1 MWSYHQENLIRP
13 SEPLSSNHIC
23 KRRVGRQCRTQLSN
37 ISLVVRDL
45 PQNGAEHCHCSRVA
59 RRGNLSIASSLALIH
74 DTPLAHQ
81 SLRLSW
87 LLLRGPIHV
96 EFTCKTFFVSRKQKD
111 IASKWKRLINAVNF
125 TGKKLK
131 IVLINIFIDINV
143 ILHEILFAKMEFYH
157 WPTSL
162 LIFLSHLFY
171 VSLIQ
176 S

>member
-1 MWSYHQENLIRP
+1 M
-13 SEPLSSNHIC
+13 
-23 KRRVGRQCRTQLSN
+23 VGH
-37 ISLVVRDL
+37 L

-74 DTPLAHQ
+74 DTLLAHR

-143 ILHEILFAKMEFYH
+143 ILHEISFAKMEFYH
-157 WPTSL
+157 
-162 LIFLSHLFY
+162 
-171 VSLIQ
+171 
-176 S
+176 